1 MSLPRV
7 ILGPVSKTLVTHR
20 THLTHEQLEATR
32 LLFCQFDRRET
43 PYPPEATGPEGGET
57 HGPRRSGKPGD
68 QGRPL
73 SILKGPAVS
82 MGIRRDSTELPQ
94 APRHATANSATA
106 QGKWIPTFR
115 SGKSGCWA
123 AMVPPGGSAQEL
135 LSACQPRLPITHHLA
150 SAQGSEHRLHLY
162 KVPSCW
168 LHLHYLMS
176 HQKTLDLMLPC
187 KIVYSQVPGITVCTC

>member
-82 MGIRRDSTELPQ
+82 MGIRRRLHGA
-94 APRHATANSATA
+94 APGSPTRHRKQSATA

-115 SGKSGCWA
+115 SGKSRCWA

-150 SAQGSEHRLHLY
+150 SAQGSEA
-162 KVPSCW
+162 P
-168 LHLHYLMS
+168 
-176 HQKTLDLMLPC
+176 PPF
-187 KIVYSQVPGITVCTC
+187 I